1 MISIAAVSGGH
12 AQSYFIQG
20 KDDYYQG
27 SEHESMQTKFG
38 GQMCETLGLSRS
50 EFDGAAF
57 TRLVGGDYGGLE
69 LRQAASKFE
78 TKDRKARAGFD
89 VTVSAPKS
97 ISIQGLVLG
106 DKRLIEAHNKAND
119 IAMKFVEQQV
129 RIRVT
134 VDGRRDAKVR
144 QQLVQPA
151 SGVAWASFGHT
162 MSRLRN
168 DGAGGDCQLHT
179 HNVIFKNAIGPD
191 GKLTAIDARNMMQT
205 RKEADAVYKQA
216 LQQMVQELGYKIQI
230 TKDGFEL
237 AGYSRDE
244 IMKFS
249 DGRVSVEKFLAENP
263 ALAER
268 VGLARAA
275 DLGNQATRAS
285 KKDLNIDP
293 ADRQAWWVHKATE
306 RGIDLAALR
315 ERVQAAIASRVETQA
330 PGRDVVDAVQFA
342 AEHLTERSS
351 TFTMSDMVASSV
363 WASSYQLTPE
373 AIRAEIVQRLA
384 AGDFIARPDGKM
396 TTRERVSNEQAILSI
411 YKDSIGQG
419 RAVAS
424 QDVVDAGIKA
434 FEAQKGF
441 SMTAGQRGAVNELL
455 TGGNRVSLVVGDAGT
470 GKSTSMEAVLS
481 VATASGW
488 TVRGLAPTG
497 QAKLAL
503 EDAGLNTITTK
514 RAERDNQF
522 WSRVHARTLIV
533 VDEAGLID
541 AKLMATLMRKA
552 EEKGARIAFV
562 GDHKQYASVEAG
574 AAFTQLQAHA
584 TALAD
589 KMPADAKI
597 HQDEN
602 GKQTAI
608 ARLDEMR
615 RAKTDE
621 LRELHTAAR
630 DLPAEALVAMYE
642 RGRVTSI
649 ANEDKRLAYIADQF
663 AAMTPEQREA
673 SLVLTGTNA
682 DKRALN
688 AAIRERLNL
697 AGGVEVNAF
706 ERLDLTRAEAKLADV
721 YQEGQ
726 TVRFNSA
733 AAGFRKGEACEVAS
747 ANQVTGTIVLRR
759 KDGQELPFTPGRDG
773 HAVSV
778 GVEERIN
785 LAAGDLV
792 RFTGAIEKLGIL
804 NGDRAKVLAIDVKD
818 RTMTIQRLTDK
829 AEIKVELRERGLPLV
844 HGYTTT
850 GHSAQGLTMDQKG
863 KLFLHMRHDDPTV
876 TRNAF
881 YTSVTRSTKHVEMV
895 TNARKADQIA
905 ELGVKV
911 QREVQLDTALQKG
924 AERRARPK
932 LAEAIWDDKTKQ
944 AIRAPKD
951 WQEKDGQ
958 KRLAASLKQHIEK
971 VGHNRVQ
978 LTGSRDFVRT
988 AIESAREA
996 GIEIKWQG
1004 KALEIQQKLM
1014 ETAQASTSKQAQQQ
1028 SAVAG
1033 GQAQKPASQ
1042 PPAQP
1047 QDQMQPQARQTSKSV
1062 DQAQDASIK
1071 KAAAEEA
1078 VKPAVQVYIPR
1089 RDRAHSQK

>member
-1 MISIAAVSGGH
+1 MISIATVSRDH

-97 ISIQGLVLG
+97 ISIQALVLG

-216 LQQMVQELGYKIQI
+216 LQQMVKELGYKIQI

-315 ERVQAAIASRVETQA
+315 ERVQAACASRVETQA

-351 TFTMSDMVASSV
+351 AFTMSDMVASSMWV
-363 WASSYQLTPE
+363 SSYQLTPE

-411 YKDSIGQG
+411 YKASIGQG

-424 QDVVDAGIKA
+424 QDVVDAGIEA
-434 FEAQKGF
+434 FEAKKGF

-488 TVRGLAPTG
+488 TVRGLAPSA
-497 QAKLAL
+497 QAKQAL
-503 EDAGLNTITTK
+503 EDAGLNTITTQ
-514 RAERDNQF
+514 RAVRDNQF

-541 AKLMATLMRKA
+541 AKSMCALMRKA

-584 TALAD
+584 TGLAD
-589 KMPADAKI
+589 KMPAGAKI
-597 HQDEN
+597 HADEN
-602 GKQTAI
+602 GNATAI

-630 DLPAEALVAMYE
+630 DLPAEALVSMYE
-642 RGRVTSI
+642 RGRVISI
-649 ANEDKRLAYIADQF
+649 ASDEKRLAYIAEQF
-663 AAMTPEQREA
+663 AAMNPEQREA
-673 SLVLTGTNA
+673 SLVLTGTND
-682 DKRALN
+682 DKRAIN

-706 ERLDLTRAEAKLADV
+706 ERLDLTRAESKLAAV
-721 YQEGQ
+721 YQAGQ

-733 AAGFRKGEACEVAS
+733 AGGFRKGESCEVVS
-747 ANQVTGTIVLRR
+747 ANQVTGTITLRR
-759 KDGQELPFTPGRDG
+759 KDGQEAPFIPSRDG
-773 HAVSV
+773 QAVSL
-778 GVEERIN
+778 GVEERIS
-785 LAAGDLV
+785 LASGDLV
-792 RFTGAIEKLGIL
+792 RFTGAIEKLGIK
-804 NGDRAKVLAIDVKD
+804 NGDRAKVLSIDGKEK
-818 RTMTIQRLTDK
+818 TMTIQRSSDK
-829 AEIKVELRERGLPLV
+829 AEITIELRERGLPLV
-844 HGYTTT
+844 HGYTAT
-850 GHSAQGLTMDQKG
+850 GHSAQGLTMSEKG
-863 KLFLHMRHDDPTV
+863 KLFAHMRHDDPTV
-876 TRNAF
+876 TRNAW
-881 YTSVTRSTKHVEMV
+881 YTIVTRSTTHIEMI

-905 ELGVKV
+905 ALGVKV
-911 QREVQLDTALQKG
+911 QREVQLDTALPAAQGK
-924 AERRARPK
+924 RAH
-932 LAEAIWDDKTKQ
+932 LQMATAIWDSKMTT
-944 AIRAPKD
+944 ATRAP
-951 WQEKDGQ
+951 Q
-958 KRLAASLKQHIEK
+958 KWNEEGGRKLVADALQQHIEK
-971 VGHNRVQ
+971 SGHNRVS
-978 LTGSRDFVRT
+978 LTGPKAFFVT
-988 AIESAREA
+988 SFEA
-996 GIEIKWQG
+996 AEKSGLDVQWSGERVQ
-1004 KALEIQQKLM
+1004 KAYQEWKGQTEPFGMGSQAMTKDAA
-1014 ETAQASTSKQAQQQ
+1014 EKPAQAPK
-1028 SAVAG
+1028 V
-1033 GQAQKPASQ
+1033 
-1042 PPAQP
+1042 
-1047 QDQMQPQARQTSKSV
+1047 
-1062 DQAQDASIK
+1062 
-1071 KAAAEEA
+1071 E
-1078 VKPAVQVYIPR
+1078 VYIPR
-1089 RDRAHSQK
+1089 RDREHSQK